1 MLMSKD
7 ITIGGRDTDRT
18 GSGGTNGGEE
28 RKDGGGYPSGSNGY
42 GGDHGGRDNTAM
54 KEQAPTTVKKNILLD
69 WIYAQKNN
77 IPVTDLAEFIKS
89 NTKNA
94 KTTTTD

>member
-1 MLMSKD
+1 
-7 ITIGGRDTDRT
+7 
-18 GSGGTNGGEE
+18 
-28 RKDGGGYPSGSNGY
+28 
-42 GGDHGGRDNTAM
+42 M
-54 KEQAPTTVKKNILLD
+54 KEQAPTTIKKNILLD

-89 NTKNA
+89 NTKTA